1 MIGWHINSWP
11 PEDAN
16 VNLLHADWWRAQRQ
30 RILLALFDPLAD
42 IKHANSTVI
51 PVSLL
56 QVFRDH
62 DGSW

>member
-30 RILLALFDPLAD
+30 RILLVLFDPLAG

-51 PVSLL
+51 PASLL